1 MIAEPVI
8 QVIQVKDLRKH
19 YGAVRAVDGIGF
31 TVARGATCALLGGNG
46 AVLNLDGLYFSAG
59 VITDRMQI
67 AGSIDLSGSG
77 DLLKWDASTVYLL
90 RPFGFFTEDYGIGI
104 DGLRYTSPD
113 DAAQALTGDKNT
125 DGWTYW
131 QIAQDSD
138 TLADLLDGI
147 NT

>member
-1 MIAEPVI
+1 M
-8 QVIQVKDLRKH
+8 
-19 YGAVRAVDGIGF
+19 
-31 TVARGATCALLGGNG
+31 
-46 AVLNLDGLYFSAG
+46 LDTPHL
-59 VITDRMQI
+59 
-67 AGSIDLSGSG
+67 IDLGILQPG
-77 DLLKWDASTVYLL
+77 DTLTNPDHTASATI
-90 RPFGFFTEDYGIGI
+90 TEDYGIGI